1 MRKKVKKK
9 KGHLLLPHIPNRI
22 ERMWSQLKWIHE
34 WNRMGGTT
42 IYVEPRIDAIDQWP
56 RMKRE
61 AEKRYIK
68 YNKAW
73 IKERRIGFMEAVKS
87 IWNAGFRTKL

>member
-1 MRKKVKKK
+1 M
-9 KGHLLLPHIPNRI
+9 PHVPNRI
-22 ERMWSQLKWIHE
+22 ERMWSQFKWIRE

-42 IYVEPRIDAIDQWP
+42 IYVDPSPEAMDQWP

-61 AEKRYIK
+61 AEKRFIK

-73 IKERRIGFMEAVKS
+73 IKERRIGLVEAGRL
-87 IWNAGFRTKL
+87 IWQAGLGKW

>member
-1 MRKKVKKK
+1 MKKRIKKK
-9 KGHLLLPHIPNRI
+9 KGHLLLPHVPNRI
-22 ERMWSQLKWIHE
+22 ERMWSQFMWIRE

-42 IYVEPRIDAIDQWP
+42 IYVDPSPDAIGQWR

-68 YNKAW
+68 NNKAW
-73 IKERRIGFMEAVKS
+73 IKERRIGFIEAVKS
-87 IWNAGFRTKL
+87 IWKSGFGTKW